1 MLLILYLFTILGLI
15 ILKLYSIRVQ
25 CYFFKDKGE
34 ESNSVLVLMIRK
46 YGYIKITC
54 VKDDCIRTI
63 DDINDEVVE
72 KIKEIIK

>member
-15 ILKLYSIRVQ
+15 ILKLYPIRGQ

-46 YGYIKITC
+46 YGYII
-54 VKDDCIRTI
+54 IG
-63 DDINDEVVE
+63 
-72 KIKEIIK
+72 IKKADSKGNKYF